1 MKGVKSKVVRK
12 VEKTENVEKQKVAT
26 KEKGKAI
33 TTEKIAPIAPSNS
46 LTPEKSKK
54 KRKKWKGKIIFW
66 ILLIGLIGVGYF
78 FRKPIN
84 QFIASK
90 VTQVPVLNKVFKVE
104 DKVDPYANSS
114 KQQLIKELESKK
126 MEIEERDRQIALK
139 QEENDILMDKIK
151 NLQEYEAKYEDFMK
165 QKEEWDAQIAQS
177 DKNLFISQFE
187 KMYPDTAAKLYED
200 IKIETVLTK
209 EQKTFS
215 SMVANMDEEQAA
227 KALEELI
234 TTDPELIKQ
243 IINGMQPE
251 RKSLILSNMTA
262 KNAALVIKLVSPKEE
277 VVTN

>member
-1 MKGVKSKVVRK
+1 MKSKVVRK
-12 VEKTENVEKQKVAT
+12 VEKTENVEKQKVPT
-26 KEKGKAI
+26 KEKGKVI
-33 TTEKIAPIAPSNS
+33 TTEKTAPSDP

-90 VTQVPVLNKVFKVE
+90 VTQVPVLNKVFKVQ
-104 DKVDPYANSS
+104 DQVDPYANSS
-114 KQQLIKELESKK
+114 KEQLIKELESKK
-126 MEIEERDRQIALK
+126 MEIEERDRQIALM
-139 QEENDILMDKIK
+139 QEENNVLMDKIK
-151 NLQEYEAKYEDFMK
+151 NLQEYEQKYEDFIK
-165 QKEEWDAQIAQS
+165 QKEEWDAQIAQT

-243 IINGMQPE
+243 IIMGMQPE

>member
-1 MKGVKSKVVRK
+1 MVRK

>member
-1 MKGVKSKVVRK
+1 MWEKGVKSKVVRK
-12 VEKTENVEKQKVAT
+12 VEKTENVEKQKVPT
-26 KEKGKAI
+26 KEKGKVI
-33 TTEKIAPIAPSNS
+33 TTEKTAPSDP

-90 VTQVPVLNKVFKVE
+90 VTQVPVLNKVFKVQ
-104 DKVDPYANSS
+104 DQVDPYANSS
-114 KQQLIKELESKK
+114 KEQLIKELESKK
-126 MEIEERDRQIALK
+126 MEIEERDRQIALM
-139 QEENDILMDKIK
+139 QEENNVLMDKIK
-151 NLQEYEAKYEDFMK
+151 NLQEYEQKYEDFIK
-165 QKEEWDAQIAQS
+165 QKEEWDAQIAQT

-243 IINGMQPE
+243 IIMGMQPE